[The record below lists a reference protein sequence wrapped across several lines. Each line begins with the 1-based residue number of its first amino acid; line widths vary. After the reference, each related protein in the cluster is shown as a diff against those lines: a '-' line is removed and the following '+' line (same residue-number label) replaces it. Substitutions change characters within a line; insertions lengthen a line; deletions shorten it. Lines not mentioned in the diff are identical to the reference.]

1 MMRIFINSADTSELH
16 TALTSGYVYGVTTNP
31 TILRQ
36 ASVSARQVSALTQQM
51 IDWGAREVHLQTYA
65 ETASNITSEG
75 RMLSAI
81 NAERVVVRVP
91 ATPAGFAAARQ
102 LIDQGARVSMT
113 AVYTMRQVLLS
124 ESVGASYVVV
134 YLGRMRDTG
143 LDGMTQISQ
152 MQQLLAAQR
161 AQVRMMVGS
170 VREVSQFETLAMQ
183 GISAA
188 TVPAFVLENLVE
200 SPATASAAS
209 GFRADAEAILDQ
221 PGSIGGH

>member
-1 MMRIFINSADTSELH
+1 MRIFINSADTSELH

-36 ASVSARQVSALTQQM
+36 ASVSARQVPALTQQM

-65 ETASNITSEG
+65 ETAPNITSEG
-75 RMLSAI
+75 RMLAAI
-81 NAERVVVRVP
+81 HSERIVVRVP
-91 ATPAGFAAARQ
+91 ATPAGFSAARH
-102 LIDQGARVSMT
+102 LVDQGIRVAMT
-113 AVYTMRQVLLS
+113 AVYTLRQALLA
-124 ESVGASYVVV
+124 ESVGASYVTV

-143 LDGMTQISQ
+143 LDGLTQITQ
-152 MQQLLAAQR
+152 MQQLLTAQR

-170 VREVSQFETLAMQ
+170 IREVSQVESLAMQ
-183 GISAA
+183 GLSAV
-188 TVPAFVLENLVE
+188 TVPGFVLEDLVE
-200 SPATASAAS
+200 SPATASAAE